1 MQEQPMKFVNAQ
13 VTNDDYEALSKIAER
28 DAEISGATSI
38 NLSATI
44 RRLIRQE
51 ARRFSDERLTLQ
63 S

>member
-13 VTNDDYEALSKIAER
+13 MTNDDYTILADIAR
-28 DAEISGATSI
+28 QDAVESGATSVNI
-38 NLSATI
+38 SATI

-51 ARRFSDERLTLQ
+51 ARRRQDEVTLQ